1 MKEPK
6 IRFKG
11 FSGEW
16 KRSTLGDLAL
26 FSKGSGY
33 SKSDICKEGTP
44 VILYGRM
51 YTKYQSVFDEIDT
64 FVNPKD
70 NSVVSKGG
78 EVIIP
83 GSGESSED
91 ISLAAMVK
99 NEGVILGGDLNI
111 LKFNQKVND
120 PTFMSMAIT
129 YSPTRA
135 ELSSYSQGK
144 TVVHLRNSEI
154 AKGTIRYPNI
164 SEQNTIVNYVLSLDA
179 QISASTSRLASLK
192 QVKAASLQAMFS
204 QEGET
209 VPKVRFKGFEGEWKK
224 VKLSECLEISTERNL
239 NNEYGVNE
247 VLSVSDEEG
256 VMNQIKLLGRSYA
269 GKSVTNYKILRTN
282 QVVYTKSPLK
292 AKPYGIVK
300 VNKGETGIV
309 SVLYAVYDAKE
320 CVSPDYIHYYFEPT
334 FRINNYLLPL
344 INKGAKNT
352 MNISDEVSL
361 QGDIML
367 PNTLE
372 EQLRIVEY
380 LQTLDHQIALYA
392 QRLEKLKQIKAACL
406 DKMFV

>member
-16 KRSTLGDLAL
+16 KECTL
-26 FSKGSGY
+26 SNIITVNSG
-33 SKSDICKEGTP
+33 
-44 VILYGRM
+44 
-51 YTKYQSVFDEIDT
+51 
-64 FVNPKD
+64 KD
-70 NSVVSKGG
+70 YK
-78 EVIIP
+78 
-83 GSGESSED
+83 
-91 ISLAAMVK
+91 
-99 NEGVILGGDLNI
+99 
-111 LKFNQKVND
+111 
-120 PTFMSMAIT
+120 
-129 YSPTRA
+129 
-135 ELSSYSQGK
+135 
-144 TVVHLRNSEI
+144 HLE
-154 AKGTIRYPNI
+154 KGTIPVYGTGGYMLSVNTSLSEHDAIGIGRKGTIDKPQYLKAPFWTVDTLFFLTTNNGDNLDFLFNLSQNIRWQKYDESTGVPSLSKNNIDKIKTCIPNKF
-164 SEQNTIVNYVLSLDA
+164 EQQSVASFFTSLDA

-192 QVKAASLQAMFS
+192 QMKAASLQAMFP

-239 NNEYGVNE
+239 NNKYGVNE

-361 QGDIML
+361 QGDIIL

-380 LQTLDHQIALYA
+380 LQTLDAQIALHTK
-392 QRLEKLKQIKAACL
+392 RLEKLKQIKAACL

>member
-16 KRSTLGDLAL
+16 KECTL
-26 FSKGSGY
+26 SNIITVNSG
-33 SKSDICKEGTP
+33 
-44 VILYGRM
+44 
-51 YTKYQSVFDEIDT
+51 
-64 FVNPKD
+64 KD
-70 NSVVSKGG
+70 YK
-78 EVIIP
+78 
-83 GSGESSED
+83 
-91 ISLAAMVK
+91 
-99 NEGVILGGDLNI
+99 
-111 LKFNQKVND
+111 
-120 PTFMSMAIT
+120 
-129 YSPTRA
+129 
-135 ELSSYSQGK
+135 
-144 TVVHLRNSEI
+144 HLE
-154 AKGTIRYPNI
+154 KGTIPVYGTGGYMLSVNTSLSEHDAIGIGRKGTIDKPQYLKAPFWTVDTLFFLTTNNGDNLDFLFSLSQNIRWQKYDESTGVPSLSKNNIDKIRTCIPNK
-164 SEQNTIVNYVLSLDA
+164 SEQQSVASFFTSLDA
-179 QISASTSRLASLK
+179 QILASTSRLASLK
-192 QVKAASLQAMFS
+192 QMKAASLQAMFP

-361 QGDIML
+361 QGDIIL

-380 LQTLDHQIALYA
+380 LQTLDRQIALHA
-392 QRLEKLKQIKAACL
+392 QLLEKLKQIKAACL

>member
-1 MKEPK
+1 MKPK

-11 FSGEW
+11 FDGEWETSKLGDFSSSFSGGTPPVGISDYYGGDIPFIRSGEIHE
-16 KRSTLGDLAL
+16 KKTAL
-26 FSKGSGY
+26 FITLAGLKNSSAKIIDKGTLLY
-33 SKSDICKEGTP
+33 A
-44 VILYGRM
+44 LYGA
-51 YTKYQSVFDEIDT
+51 TS
-64 FVNPKD
+64 
-70 NSVVSKGG
+70 G
-78 EVIIP
+78 EVAISQLKGAINQAILAIFP
-83 GSGESSED
+83 NKMVDKRFLAHFLQSHKEKIVGELLQGGQGNLSGA
-91 ISLAAMVK
+91 LVK
-99 NEGVILGGDLNI
+99 G
-111 LKFNQKVND
+111 
-120 PTFMSMAIT
+120 IT
-129 YSPTRA
+129 VMCPK
-135 ELSSYSQGK
+135 L
-144 TVVHLRNSEI
+144 
-154 AKGTIRYPNI
+154 
-164 SEQNTIVNYVLSLDA
+164 SEQNAIADYIDSVDA
-179 QISASTSRLASLK
+179 QISASASRIASLK
-192 QVKAASLQAMFS
+192 QIKVASLQAMFP

-209 VPKVRFKGFEGEWKK
+209 VPKVRFKGFGGGWKK
-224 VKLSECLEISTERNL
+224 VKLSECLEISTTRNL
-239 NNEYGVNE
+239 NNEFGVNE

-361 QGDIML
+361 QGDIIL

-372 EQLRIVEY
+372 EQVRIVEF
-380 LQTLDHQIALYA
+380 LQSLDRQITLHT

>member
-16 KRSTLGDLAL
+16 KECTL
-26 FSKGSGY
+26 SNIITVNSG
-33 SKSDICKEGTP
+33 
-44 VILYGRM
+44 
-51 YTKYQSVFDEIDT
+51 
-64 FVNPKD
+64 KD
-70 NSVVSKGG
+70 YK
-78 EVIIP
+78 
-83 GSGESSED
+83 
-91 ISLAAMVK
+91 
-99 NEGVILGGDLNI
+99 
-111 LKFNQKVND
+111 
-120 PTFMSMAIT
+120 
-129 YSPTRA
+129 
-135 ELSSYSQGK
+135 
-144 TVVHLRNSEI
+144 HLE
-154 AKGTIRYPNI
+154 KGTIPVYGTGGYMLSVNTSLSEHDAIGIGRKGTIDKPQYLKAPFWTVDTLFFLTTNNGDNLDFLFNLSQNIRWQKYDESTGVPSLSKNNIDKIKTCIPNKF
-164 SEQNTIVNYVLSLDA
+164 EQQSVASFFTSLDA

-192 QVKAASLQAMFS
+192 QMKAASLQAMFP

-239 NNEYGVNE
+239 NNKYGVNE

-361 QGDIML
+361 QGDIIL

-380 LQTLDHQIALYA
+380 LQTLDAQIALHTK
-392 QRLEKLKQIKAACL
+392 RLEKLKQIKAACL
-406 DKMFV
+406 DKMFA

>member
-16 KRSTLGDLAL
+16 KECTL
-26 FSKGSGY
+26 SNIITVNSG
-33 SKSDICKEGTP
+33 
-44 VILYGRM
+44 
-51 YTKYQSVFDEIDT
+51 
-64 FVNPKD
+64 KD
-70 NSVVSKGG
+70 YK
-78 EVIIP
+78 
-83 GSGESSED
+83 
-91 ISLAAMVK
+91 
-99 NEGVILGGDLNI
+99 
-111 LKFNQKVND
+111 
-120 PTFMSMAIT
+120 
-129 YSPTRA
+129 
-135 ELSSYSQGK
+135 
-144 TVVHLRNSEI
+144 HLE
-154 AKGTIRYPNI
+154 KGTIPVYGTGGYMLSVNTSLSEHDAIGIGRKGTIDKPQYLKAPFWTVDTLFFLTTNNGDKLDFLFNLSQNIRWQKYDESTGVPSLSKNNIDKIKTCIPNKF
-164 SEQNTIVNYVLSLDA
+164 EQQSVASFFTSLDA

-192 QVKAASLQAMFS
+192 QMKAASLQAMFP

-224 VKLSECLEISTERNL
+224 VKLSECLEISTTRNL

-361 QGDIML
+361 QGDIIL

-380 LQTLDHQIALYA
+380 LQSLDRQIALHA
-392 QRLEKLKQIKAACL
+392 KRLEKLKQIKAACL